1 MPEFIPIFAALP
13 ESPTFYGVMM
23 LAGFV
28 IAVYGHA
35 MKSRVVVGLGIA
47 LIFLA
52 TALLPLA
59 VTVLSDEPPGRSPSV
74 PGSPG

>member
-1 MPEFIPIFAALP
+1 MSEFLPIVAALP
-13 ESPTFYGVMM
+13 ESPTPYLVMM

-35 MKSRVVVGLGIA
+35 MKSRIVVGLGIA

-59 VTVLSDEPPGRSPSV
+59 VTIFSDDPPGRSPSV